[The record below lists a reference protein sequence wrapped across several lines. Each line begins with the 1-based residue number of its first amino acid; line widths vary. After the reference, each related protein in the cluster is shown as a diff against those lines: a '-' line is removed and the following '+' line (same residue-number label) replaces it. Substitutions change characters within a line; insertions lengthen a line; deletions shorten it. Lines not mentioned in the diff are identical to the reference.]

1 MDTSVNVDM
10 PSRPAHDPA
19 TAPGRFV
26 VRDAHREDLPEAAAV
41 QAVCFREIG
50 QGVIPNDILTEVTGP
65 GIVHTTIEQW
75 KQFMDDGAVFKILV
89 DRLDMMTVGVAMARI
104 STSPDA
110 PTPWEVATAD
120 ALESGGA
127 GTMLPR
133 RGRLRP
139 STSFPK
145 LVTAGPRTISSTP
158 ASDTAR
164 LMCGSLLTTPA
175 RSSSMSATGSTST
188 TLMVPLTTPSAGWN
202 SSGSFARTRSK
213 PNDDHTWMNSIARM
227 ALHIVAM
234 VMGTAVRFT
243 SSAGLTLIAPAT
255 MRTAAHTGE
264 A

>member
-110 PTPWEVATAD
+110 PTPWEVATLHVLPEARNC
-120 ALESGGA
+120 GA
-127 GTMLPR
+127 SDDLP
-133 RGRLRP
+133 
-139 STSFPK
+139 
-145 LVTAGPRTISSTP
+145 TP